1 MDVHRSPAG
10 LVVPDHAL
18 TVRFARSGGPGG
30 QHVNTSATRVRLVCD
45 VAACGFDPAIERRI
59 VEVLGPMVVVVC
71 DEERSQLRNRE
82 RAVER
87 LLTRLDAAN
96 VRRTARR
103 ATRPTR
109 GSVERRLDAKRR
121 SSARKAE
128 RRRPGDD

>member
-10 LVVPDHAL
+10 LDVPDHAL

-30 QHVNTSATRVRLVCD
+30 QHVNTAATRVRLTCD
-45 VAACGFDPAIERRI
+45 VTACGFEPATERRI
-59 VEVLGPMVVVVC
+59 VAALGPTVVVVC

-82 RAVER
+82 RALAR
-87 LLTRLDAAN
+87 LLVRLDTAN
-96 VRRTARR
+96 VRRAARR

-121 SSARKAE
+121 SSARKLE
-128 RRRPGDD
+128 RRRPGAE

>member
-45 VAACGFDPAIERRI
+45 LAACGFDPAIERRI
-59 VEVLGPMVVVVC
+59 VEVLGPTVVVVC

-121 SSARKAE
+121 NSARKAE